1 MGIAD
6 NGDVAISLSSSFK
19 KGVDNMISHL
29 KFVSVPVTDQN
40 RALAF
45 YTEKLGFRV
54 ATDQP
59 FNDKQR
65 WIELRIGDSQTRFVL
80 FTPDGHEDRIGG
92 FFNGS
97 LACDDTE
104 ATYRQLKARGVE
116 FVSEPKKEPWG
127 TYVIMKDPDGNQFV
141 VGS

>member
-1 MGIAD
+1 
-6 NGDVAISLSSSFK
+6 
-19 KGVDNMISHL
+19 MISHL
-29 KFVSVPVTDQN
+29 KFVSVPVTDQD

-45 YTEKLGFRV
+45 YTGKLGFRV

-59 FNDKQR
+59 FSDTQR

-97 LACDDTE
+97 LACDDAE

-116 FVSEPKKEPWG
+116 FVSQPKKEPWG
-127 TYVIMKDPDGNQFV
+127 TYMIMKDPDGNQFV